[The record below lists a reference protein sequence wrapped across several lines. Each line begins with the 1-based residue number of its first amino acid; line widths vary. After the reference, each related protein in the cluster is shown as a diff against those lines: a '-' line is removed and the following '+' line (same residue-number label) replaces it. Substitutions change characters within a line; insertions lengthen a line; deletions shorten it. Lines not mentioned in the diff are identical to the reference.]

1 MTLTTWLSLLL
12 VCLMG
17 AMFPGASLAV
27 VLRQTLNN
35 SALHGVVTAV
45 SHALGVGVYALLSVL
60 GLGLL
65 LQQSPLLTQLISYA
79 GAVYLLWLGIQG
91 ILAKPQ
97 QSSLHHA
104 ESPSQP
110 TASLLEAARDGFMI
124 ALLNPKIG
132 LYFLALFSQ
141 FIHPGMGIGSK
152 AIFVLTI
159 IMVDGLW
166 YILVSLVLSRGP
178 LLAWLKRN
186 QLWVERALGL
196 VLMLIALRI
205 FLS

>member
-97 QSSLHHA
+97 QSSLYHA

>member
-1 MTLTTWLSLLL
+1 
-12 VCLMG
+12 MG

-27 VLRQTLNN
+27 VLRQTLHN

-79 GAVYLLWLGIQG
+79 GAIYLLWIGVQG
-91 ILAKPQ
+91 LLAKPH
-97 QSSLHHA
+97 SSSAHTERQTQH
-104 ESPSQP
+104 
-110 TASLLEAARDGFMI
+110 TASLWDAARDGFMI

-141 FIHPGMGIGSK
+141 FIHVGMGNGAK

-159 IMVDGLW
+159 ILVDGLW
-166 YILVSLVLSRGP
+166 YLLVSLVLSRGR

-196 VLMLIALRI
+196 VLILIALRI
-205 FLS
+205 FFS

>member
-1 MTLTTWLSLLL
+1 MTVTTWLSLLL

-27 VLRQTLNN
+27 VLRQTLQN

-65 LQQSPLLTQLISYA
+65 LQQSPLLTQLISYV
-79 GAVYLLWLGIQG
+79 GAIYLLWIGVQG
-91 ILAKPQ
+91 LLAKPHSNSAHAGLQTQ
-97 QSSLHHA
+97 Q
-104 ESPSQP
+104 
-110 TASLLEAARDGFMI
+110 TASLWDAARDGFMI

-141 FIHPGMGIGSK
+141 FIHVGMGK
-152 AIFVLTI
+152 DAKTLFVLTI

-178 LLAWLKRN
+178 LLAWLKQH

-196 VLMLIALRI
+196 VLILIALRI

>member
-1 MTLTTWLSLLL
+1 MSLTTWLSLLL

-35 SALHGVVTAV
+35 SALHGVVTSI
-45 SHALGVGVYALLSVL
+45 SHALGVGAYALLSVL

-65 LQQSPLLTQLISYA
+65 LHQSPLLMKIISYG
-79 GAVYLLWLGIQG
+79 GAVYLLWIGLQG
-91 ILAKPQ
+91 ILAKPN
-97 QSSLHHA
+97 SSSGHA
-104 ESPSQP
+104 EFQTKQ
-110 TASLLEAARDGFMI
+110 TASLWEAARDGFLI

-141 FIHPGMGIGSK
+141 FIHPGMGFDAK

-166 YILVSLVLSRGP
+166 YILVSSVLSQGP
-178 LLAWLKRN
+178 VLAWLKRN

-196 VLMLIALRI
+196 VLIVIALRI
-205 FLS
+205 FLT

>member
-1 MTLTTWLSLLL
+1 MTFTTWLSLLL

-35 SALHGVVTAV
+35 SALHGVVTSV
-45 SHALGVGVYALLSVL
+45 SHALGVGVYALASVL

-79 GAVYLLWLGIQG
+79 GAVYLLWIGMQG
-91 ILAKPQ
+91 ILAKPH
-97 QSSLHHA
+97 SNAAPA
-104 ESPSQP
+104 ELATQP
-110 TASLLEAARDGFMI
+110 TASLFDAARDGFMI

-141 FIHPGMGIGSK
+141 FIHIGMGIGSK

-178 LLAWLKRN
+178 LLAWLKLN

-196 VLMLIALRI
+196 VLILIALRI
-205 FLS
+205 FLIY

>member
-1 MTLTTWLSLLL
+1 MTFTTWLSLVL

-27 VLRQTLNN
+27 VLRQTINN
-35 SALHGVVTAV
+35 SPWHGVVTSI

-65 LQQSPLLTQLISYA
+65 LQQSPLLMKVISYG
-79 GAVYLLWLGIQG
+79 GAIYLLWIGLQG
-91 ILAKPQ
+91 ILAKPNSGTTHADLATQ
-97 QSSLHHA
+97 Q
-104 ESPSQP
+104 
-110 TASLLEAARDGFMI
+110 TASLWDAARDGFMI

-141 FIHPGMGIGSK
+141 FIHPGMGADAK
-152 AIFVLTI
+152 TIFVLTI
-159 IMVDGLW
+159 ILIDGLW
-166 YILVSLVLSRGP
+166 YVLVSLVLSRGP

-196 VLMLIALRI
+196 VLILIALRI
-205 FLS
+205 FLT

>member
-1 MTLTTWLSLLL
+1 MSLTTWLSLLL

-35 SALHGVVTAV
+35 SSLHGVITSI

-65 LQQSPLLTQLISYA
+65 LHQSPMLMKIISYG
-79 GAVYLLWLGIQG
+79 GAIYLLWIGLQG
-91 ILAKPQ
+91 ILAKPN
-97 QSSLHHA
+97 SDSNHA
-104 ESPSQP
+104 ELNTKQ
-110 TASLLEAARDGFMI
+110 TASLWDAARDGFLI

-141 FIHPGMGIGSK
+141 FIQPGMGLDAK

-159 IMVDGLW
+159 IVVDGLW

-178 LLAWLKRN
+178 VLVWLKRN
-186 QLWVERALGL
+186 QLWVERALGV
-196 VLMLIALRI
+196 VLIAIALRI
-205 FLS
+205 FLT

>member
-1 MTLTTWLSLLL
+1 MTLATWFSLLL

-27 VLRQTLNN
+27 VLRQTLHN
-35 SALHGVVTAV
+35 SPLHGAITSI

-65 LQQSPLLTQLISYA
+65 LHQSPVLMKVLSYS
-79 GAVYLLWLGIQG
+79 GAIYLLWIGIHG
-91 ILAKPQ
+91 LLAKPNSDVGHTELQ
-97 QSSLHHA
+97 TKQ
-104 ESPSQP
+104 
-110 TASLLEAARDGFMI
+110 TASLWDAARDGFMI

-141 FIHPGMGIGSK
+141 FIHTGMGIDAK

-159 IMVDGLW
+159 IFVDGLW
-166 YILVSLVLSRGP
+166 YVLVSLVLSQGSI
-178 LLAWLKRN
+178 LTWLKRN
-186 QLWVERALGL
+186 QLWIERALGV
-196 VLMLIALRI
+196 VLIAIALRI

>member
-1 MTLTTWLSLLL
+1 MAFATWLSLVL

-35 SALHGVVTAV
+35 SPLHGVVTSI

-65 LQQSPLLTQLISYA
+65 LQQSPMLTKIISYA
-79 GAVYLLWLGIQG
+79 GAIYLLWIGMQG
-91 ILAKPQ
+91 ILAKPNGGAAHADLQTQ
-97 QSSLHHA
+97 Q
-104 ESPSQP
+104 
-110 TASLLEAARDGFMI
+110 TASLGDAARDGFMI

-141 FIHPGMGIGSK
+141 FIHPEMGFDAK

-159 IMVDGLW
+159 ILVDGLW
-166 YILVSLVLSRGP
+166 YILVSLVLSQGP
-178 LLAWLKRN
+178 ILTWLKRN
-186 QLWVERALGL
+186 QLWVERALGV
-196 VLMLIALRI
+196 VLIVIALRI
-205 FLS
+205 FLT

>member
-1 MTLTTWLSLLL
+1 MTFTTWLSLLL

-35 SALHGVVTAV
+35 SALHGAVTSV

-65 LQQSPLLTQLISYA
+65 LQQSPLLTKMISYA
-79 GAVYLLWLGIQG
+79 GAVYLLWIGMQG
-91 ILAKPQ
+91 VLAKPTGSAAHPELQ
-97 QSSLHHA
+97 TKQ
-104 ESPSQP
+104 
-110 TASLLEAARDGFMI
+110 TASLFDAARDGFMI

-141 FIHPGMGIGSK
+141 FIHGGMGLDSK

-159 IMVDGLW
+159 IVVDGLW
-166 YILVSLVLSRGP
+166 YILVSLVLSRGI

-186 QLWVERALGL
+186 QLWVERALGV
-196 VLMLIALRI
+196 VLILIALRI
-205 FLS
+205 FLT

>member
-1 MTLTTWLSLLL
+1 MTLATWFSLLL

-35 SALHGVVTAV
+35 SPLHGVVTSI

-65 LQQSPLLTQLISYA
+65 LHQSPVLMKVLSYG
-79 GAVYLLWLGIQG
+79 GALYLLWIGIQG
-91 ILAKPQ
+91 IFAKPNG
-97 QSSLHHA
+97 STGHA
-104 ESPSQP
+104 ELQTKQ
-110 TASLLEAARDGFMI
+110 TASLWDAARDGFMI

-141 FIHPGMGIGSK
+141 FIHAGMGIDAK

-159 IMVDGLW
+159 IFVDGLW
-166 YILVSLVLSRGP
+166 YVLVSLVLSQGP
-178 LLAWLKRN
+178 VLAWLKRN
-186 QLWVERALGL
+186 QLWVERALGV
-196 VLMLIALRI
+196 VLIVIALRI
-205 FLS
+205 FLT

>member
-1 MTLTTWLSLLL
+1 MTLATWFSLLL

-35 SALHGVVTAV
+35 SPLHGVVTSM

-65 LQQSPLLTQLISYA
+65 LHQSPVLMQILSYG
-79 GAVYLLWLGIQG
+79 GALYLLWIGIQG
-91 ILAKPQ
+91 ILAKPIG
-97 QSSLHHA
+97 STGHA
-104 ESPSQP
+104 ELQTKQ
-110 TASLLEAARDGFMI
+110 TASLWDAVRDGFMI

-141 FIHPGMGIGSK
+141 FIHTGMGVDAK

-159 IMVDGLW
+159 IFVDGLW
-166 YILVSLVLSRGP
+166 YVLVSLVLSQGP
-178 LLAWLKRN
+178 VLAWLKHN
-186 QLWVERALGL
+186 QLWVERALGV
-196 VLMLIALRI
+196 VLIAIALRI
-205 FLS
+205 FLT

>member
-1 MTLTTWLSLLL
+1 MTFTTWLSLLL

-27 VLRQTLNN
+27 VLRQTINN
-35 SALHGVVTAV
+35 SPLHGVVTSI

-65 LQQSPLLTQLISYA
+65 LQQSPMLMKVISYA
-79 GAVYLLWLGIQG
+79 GAVYLLWIGIQG
-91 ILAKPQ
+91 ILAKPVKE
-97 QSSLHHA
+97 SSHA
-104 ESPSQP
+104 ELKTEQ
-110 TASLLEAARDGFMI
+110 TASLWNAARDGFMI

-141 FIHPGMGIGSK
+141 FIHPGMGFDAK

-159 IMVDGLW
+159 ILVDGLW

-178 LLAWLKRN
+178 ILVWLKHN
-186 QLWVERALGL
+186 QLWVERILGV
-196 VLMLIALRI
+196 VLIVIALRI
-205 FLS
+205 FLT